1 MFLFI
6 LNEKGHDLDMSM
18 HMHIGHG
25 HGHRQRTQTPDTYTD
40 TRHGRGRGRGNRRG
54 KNNLSEIWMSD
65 IGLNFLTLFDPISE
79 IPVSGAVQ
87 CR

>member
-1 MFLFI
+1 MFFFI
-6 LNEKGHDLDMSM
+6 LNEKGHGLDMSMHM

-25 HGHRQRTQTPDTYTD
+25 HGHRQRTKTLDTYTD
-40 TRHGRGRGRGNRRG
+40 TRHGRGRGNRRG

-79 IPVSGAVQ
+79 IPVSGAVR